1 MSKQAARH
9 TRKQKIANEV
19 APVHKDKFNVQEPS
33 QKPALKLTAATVNQA
48 LQLKYQNE
56 GRKVIFAIGAA
67 GSGKSYLA
75 AHHAAEQ
82 LRKKQVDQ
90 IILLRPNV
98 SAGKSLGM
106 LPGTLEEKLSVFFT
120 QTINHLYTF
129 AGRGF
134 IEHALKVGT
143 VRMQS
148 MEHLRGLSISNA
160 VVICEESQNLTEDE
174 LEMTLSRIGDNCQI
188 IFTGDQKQTDLKFNS
203 GLMKTVELITKTINT
218 EPDYMTD
225 EDLDELE
232 NNIGVINYTMQDV
245 VRSGLCKSFV
255 KMYHHN

>member
-1 MSKQAARH
+1 MSKQATRH
-9 TRKQKIANEV
+9 TRKSKIEQELP
-19 APVHKDKFNVQEPS
+19 PVHKDKFQEVVPS
-33 QKPALKLTAATVNQA
+33 QTVAQKLTAQTKNQA

-67 GSGKSYLA
+67 GSGKSFLA
-75 AHHAAEQ
+75 AYHAAEQ

-106 LPGTLEEKLSVFFT
+106 LPGSLEEKLSVFFT
-120 QTINHLYTF
+120 QTLSHLSLF
-129 AGRGF
+129 MGKGF
-134 IEHALKVGT
+134 MKYALDKGI

-148 MEHLRGLSISNA
+148 MEHLRGLSISDA

-203 GLMKTVELITKTINT
+203 GLMKTVDLITKTIDDQP
-218 EPDYMTD
+218 EYMTD

-232 NNIGVINYTMQDV
+232 HNIGVVNYTMQDV

>member
-1 MSKQAARH
+1 MSNNAQRN
-9 TRKQKIANEV
+9 TRKKKIANEV
-19 APVHKDKFNVQEPS
+19 PPVRKDKFNEQEPS
-33 QKPALKLTAATVNQA
+33 QKVAQKLVAATPNQTK
-48 LQLKYQNE
+48 QIKYQSE

-67 GSGKSYLA
+67 GSGKSFLA
-75 AHHAAEQ
+75 AHHASEQ
-82 LRKKQVDQ
+82 LRKNHIEQ

-106 LPGTLEEKLSVFFT
+106 LPGSLEEKLSVFFT
-120 QTINHLYTF
+120 QTVDHLCKF
-129 AGRGF
+129 AGKSF
-134 IEHALKVGT
+134 IDYALRIGK

-148 MEHLRGLSISNA
+148 MEHLRGLSIENA

-203 GLMKTVELITKTINT
+203 GLMKTVELIQKTI
-218 EPDYMTD
+218 EEQPYYMED
-225 EDLDELE
+225 EDLNQLE
-232 NNIGVINYTMQDV
+232 SNIGVINYTMQDV